1 MARKTLGLTP
11 RETQILR
18 ALWGEGPLTVAQ
30 IRNCLPNPPTT
41 NTVRKL
47 LSIMRTRSLVDDD
60 GRTYGK
66 RYRACVEET
75 QTRKQALKLFVE
87 TFCKDGVEDLI
98 QELRA
103 MGLLRSILHD
113 PAVLPLAHQAVDVV

>member
-87 TFCKDGVEDLI
+87 TFYKDGVEDLI

-103 MGLLRSILHD
+103 TGLLTLYSARSGRSAAG
-113 PAVLPLAHQAVDVV
+113 PPGS